1 MSIKAFLEQAKERT
15 ESHGIRAIPSICT
28 DAVLGAVAKTPYV
41 SEIGTNVFSEEWDV
55 LILLDACRL
64 DLYRESINSD
74 SESIWSIGSSSEEWL
89 DNTFDGFDTTD
100 TVYVTGN
107 VFSKDY
113 LREEEFHKL
122 IEVWRDSWD
131 DDEGTIP
138 PRAITDQAIQA
149 WRDADAERMIVH
161 YMQPH
166 LPAIGSDI
174 EVGGGVTSD
183 EVGEG
188 MGGVWDRMRY
198 GDIDDESTWKAYRE
212 NLEFVWEDV
221 ELLMENV
228 DGSVVISADHGNC
241 FGEWGTYGHPT
252 GLPWPQLRRVPWDR
266 YQCTDRETYVP
277 DIRTTEN
284 KPDASVEDRLESLGY
299 V

>member
-1 MSIKAFLEQAKERT
+1 MSITAFLEQAKERT
-15 ESHGIRAIPSICT
+15 DSHGLRAISSICT
-28 DAVLGAVAKTPYV
+28 DTGLSVVAKAPYI
-41 SEIGTNVFSEEWDV
+41 SEIGTNVFSKEWDI
-55 LILLDACRL
+55 LILLDACRI

-89 DNTFDGFDTTD
+89 DNTFGDVDTSD
-100 TVYVTGN
+100 TVYVTGK

-113 LREEEFHKL
+113 LRIDDFYEL
-122 IEVWRDSWD
+122 IEVWRDGWD

-138 PRAITDQAIQA
+138 PRAITDEAIRA
-149 WRDADAERMIVH
+149 WRDTDAERMIVH

-174 EVGGGVTSD
+174 DVGGGVTSD
-183 EVGEG
+183 EVGDG

-198 GDIDDESTWKAYRE
+198 GDIGDESTWQAYRE

-228 DGSVVISADHGNC
+228 DGTVTISADHGNC

-252 GLPWPQLRRVPWDR
+252 GLPWPQLRRVPWDT
-266 YQCTDRETYVP
+266 YQCSDQETYVP
-277 DIRTTEN
+277 DIRATEE